1 MAVLQRFAVDAGR
14 FCLNAWVG
22 AAVLFVI
29 VGVTEVTSSQVDS
42 TMRDVLVT
50 LRFPWYYRSGFTL
63 LGCSLVA
70 LLLGGANW
78 GWRRWPLLVLVAV
91 SLGLMV
97 ADYYTIFVPLVE
109 LVTPPGKPRTPA
121 FAAYH
126 EASTAINTAG
136 LALILLACFVC
147 AGRFPQPEVARL
159 ETSNT

>member
-42 TMRDVLVT
+42 TMRDILVS
-50 LRFPWYYRSGFTL
+50 LRFPWYYRCGFTL
-63 LGCSLVA
+63 LGCSLLTIV
-70 LLLGGANW
+70 LGGANW
-78 GWRRWPLLVLVAV
+78 GWRRWPLLALVAGA
-91 SLGLMV
+91 LGLMV
-97 ADYYTIFVPLVE
+97 ADYCTIYVPLVE

-126 EASTAINTAG
+126 EASTAINTVG
-136 LALILLACFVC
+136 LALILLACVLC
-147 AGRFPQPEVARL
+147 AGRYPQPMAARQ
-159 ETSNT
+159 ESSTV